1 MNEDWY
7 KIIAEALRVLAE
19 IPRFVDVEDMDFPPE
34 AVASQL
40 YYAISPRL
48 AAHDL
53 DQEIKEY
60 ALGSSGAL
68 LSLLHPYLIPSQKED
83 LLKLISER
91 LENESTQ
98 LAALKTISIIAQSKP
113 KLKLTTVLNKVV
125 RELAGLL
132 RQQNRE
138 VKQSALE
145 TMNVV
150 VISYGK
156 KWWN

>member
-1 MNEDWY
+1 MQNTTDSNVLRKSIAVLLPSLCSAVNEDWY

-68 LSLLHPYLIPSQKED
+68 LSLLHPYLIPSHKED
-83 LLKLISER
+83 MLKLISER
-91 LENESTQ
+91 LEN
-98 LAALKTISIIAQSKP
+98 KIVKSKP
-113 KLKLTTVLNKVV
+113 W
-125 RELAGLL
+125 
-132 RQQNRE
+132 RQ
-138 VKQSALE
+138 
-145 TMNVV
+145 
-150 VISYGK
+150 
-156 KWWN
+156 